1 MAAMRPLGAAAV
13 ALAIALTACGEERSD
28 DTRGAEDTGAPV
40 ITEPTGAPRPGAA
53 VAFVTPRDGDR
64 VATRFKARVR
74 LKNFAL
80 DAGAIGEPPEPGRG
94 HLHFQLDG
102 GRFDV
107 PAHSGR
113 NGQVAEDLGVDGRY
127 SPAGTPE
134 ITYSD
139 IPPGVHVIRVSLANH
154 NHTDTGVA
162 AEAEITV
169 RE

>member
-1 MAAMRPLGAAAV
+1 MRLLGATAV
-13 ALAIALTACGEERSD
+13 TLAIALPACGEERTD
-28 DTRGAEDTGAPV
+28 DTRGAEDTGAPT
-40 ITEPTGAPRPGAA
+40 ITGTTGAPRAA
-53 VAFVTPRDGDR
+53 AEVAFVTPRDG
-64 VATRFKARVR
+64 AHLSTQFTARVR
-74 LKNFAL
+74 LRNFTL
-80 DAGAIGEPPEPGRG
+80 DAGAIGEAPEPGRG

-113 NGQVAEDLGVDGRY
+113 NGQLADDLGVDGRY

-139 IPPGVHVIRVSLANH
+139 IPPGTHVLRVSLANH

-162 AEAEITV
+162 AEAEVTV
-169 RE
+169 R